1 MGIATFFPGM
11 IGQTVMGYMD
21 QYSPSVHLAGVNYM
35 NYPTEILTFGL
46 PGMTNTDP
54 FAGAHRTSTSSLGT
68 ALGTFDPIQS
78 LSMAGIGFN
87 PFVSSTGGSEG
98 LISSLTRPWGSPSTA
113 PVLDNTFLVN
123 LRDRLSDTLNSLTG
137 QTTAKAEEKP
147 AEKPTE
153 KTEPKID
160 SKTKDREELRTAITQ
175 TQSKLAD
182 DLAPMLD
189 KASNSDGVER
199 EASVAQARNT
209 MLRDLRQQGFNVTRL
224 GRDSIRMNGKSF
236 DLIDFKDGQATLQA
250 GD

>member
-1 MGIATFFPGM
+1 MGIAAFFPGM

-35 NYPTEILTFGL
+35 NYPTEILTFGV
-46 PGMTNTDP
+46 PGMTNPDP
-54 FAGAHRTSTSSLGT
+54 FAGAHRTPTSSLGT

-87 PFVSSTGGSEG
+87 PFVASTGGSEG
-98 LISSLTRPWGSPSTA
+98 LIASLTQPWGSQTTA

-123 LRDRLSDTLNSLTG
+123 LRDRLSDTLNTLTG
-137 QTTAKAEEKP
+137 QNTAKAEEKP
-147 AEKPTE
+147 AEKAA
-153 KTEPKID
+153 EPKID

-199 EASVAQARNT
+199 EVAVARARNT
-209 MLRDLRQQGFNVTRL
+209 MLRDLRQQGFSVTRM